1 VLAEFYGLTQDPFR
15 LSPDPKFCYR
25 HANFAKA
32 KAYMQYVLHQGEGFV
47 MVTGQPGTGKTL
59 LIEDLLSDPRTAKV
73 AKAHVRSTQVG
84 AEDLLRLV
92 ASAFGVE
99 ARNSSKSTILLNL
112 RAVLLRQMQSGHN
125 SLVIV
130 DEAQNLR
137 YESIEELRMIT
148 NLQEVTRPL
157 LQVFLVGQ
165 DSLRALVSQPR
176 MEQLRQRI
184 LAACRMEPLGMGET
198 QGYVEH
204 RLTCAG
210 WKGRPSFSGEAVWLL
225 HAATGGVPRLINS
238 FAGRLLLHGAVEERS
253 SLDADDARLVIRELQ
268 DELPLGSGLPT
279 EIPSLV
285 SMGPERA
292 VEVGELGVE
301 MSTPAAAPEGVSN
314 LGPEQPEV
322 PEESNVGA
330 ASEPGEAEREE
341 APLVREPEPAG
352 EGDPVR
358 AQPVQAEP
366 AAGEPLVPAEPGS
379 FAIPESG
386 PAIPVSSDVRKDVPP
401 SPQPASTALPVPNLL
416 VDSDQGRPGGPP
428 SGPGPGR
435 AEEGPVRAVAA
446 AEPLPSEMTRK
457 AGRRT
462 WFWLAAAGVSAL
474 TILGAGAALLALR
487 PNPVQS
493 FLARLEPVAEMA
505 KALGQGTHRS
515 GSDLAKGS
523 EGQAPSV
530 SSTSVILRSVSG
542 NSSGTGKAETVARV
556 PPAGGTPKE
565 SPAGAGDARSAP
577 EARTLPANTSRLTLV
592 AGHPPGHQDHL
603 QAHELA
609 PSPGAAEGGQGV
621 SAGGAVSGLRTQGN
635 PETPKQAQKSGTT
648 AATATAAPV
657 KNGAATATEGAGT
670 EGTNTAALPRKT
682 AAAVPPKAAPPVLPS
697 ADLVAAA
704 KPPSA
709 NRSETVPERS
719 GLGTLAGKLRSLGLA
734 PERDGEDALKVNLVR
749 GLRFDSGSADLPADS
764 RPFVKEVAEA
774 LAGNADLAVKVVGHT
789 DPSGPKEYNDW
800 LSLQRAKAVAAVLVA
815 GGVPADEIA
824 TDGLGSSEPLSGTA
838 QRGTS
843 RPSVDRRVELII
855 HARAAR

>member
-73 AKAHVRSTQVG
+73 AKAHVGSTQVG

-130 DEAQNLR
+130 DEAQNLP

-184 LAACRMEPLGMGET
+184 LAACRMEPLGLGET
-198 QGYVEH
+198 QAYVEH

-210 WKGRPSFSGEAVWLL
+210 WKGRPSLSGEAVWLL
-225 HAATGGVPRLINS
+225 HAATGGIPRLINS
-238 FAGRLLLHGAVEERS
+238 FAGRLLLHGAVEERN
-253 SLDADDARLVIRELQ
+253 SLDADDARLVIHELL

-279 EIPSLV
+279 EVPSLV
-285 SMGPERA
+285 SMRPEHA
-292 VEVGELGVE
+292 VEASELAIK
-301 MSTPAAAPEGVSN
+301 MSIPAASTEGPSSLV
-314 LGPEQPEV
+314 PEQPEI
-322 PEESNVGA
+322 PEEATVA
-330 ASEPGEAEREE
+330 AEFEPREAEREE
-341 APLVREPEPAG
+341 AAVARESEAASEPVH
-352 EGDPVR
+352 E
-358 AQPVQAEP
+358 QPVLTKT
-366 AAGEPLVPAEPGS
+366 AASDPRVPAEPNLS
-379 FAIPESG
+379 VSADSG
-386 PAIPVSSDVRKDVPP
+386 PALPVSSDTCKDRPL
-401 SPQPASTALPVPNLL
+401 SPQPEAGALPVPELL
-416 VDSDQGRPGGPP
+416 VDSDRGGAERPLSASAIGRSEDARTG
-428 SGPGPGR
+428 
-435 AEEGPVRAVAA
+435 AVAA
-446 AEPLPSEMTRK
+446 VERLPSKTTRR

-462 WFWLAAAGVSAL
+462 WFWLAAAGVGAL
-474 TILGAGAALLALR
+474 ALLGAGAALLAFR

-515 GSDLAKGS
+515 GSALAKESGGPMASGS
-523 EGQAPSV
+523 PEGESLRR
-530 SSTSVILRSVSG
+530 TSRDLPRK
-542 NSSGTGKAETVARV
+542 GKAETVAGV
-556 PPAGGTPKE
+556 PPGGGTRPTT
-565 SPAGAGDARSAP
+565 PAGEGNARPAP
-577 EARTLPANTSRLTLV
+577 EAETLPANTSRLKPV
-592 AGHPPGHQDHL
+592 AAPLPAHP
-603 QAHELA
+603 AHEQPQELE
-609 PSPGAAEGGQGV
+609 PNLSMAEGAQGV
-621 SAGGAVSGLRTQGN
+621 SADGTGSEPRAQVN
-635 PETPKQAQKSGTT
+635 PETRTQAQDSSPT

-657 KNGAATATEGAGT
+657 NSGAAGATEGPGT
-670 EGTNTAALPRKT
+670 DGTNTTPLPGKT
-682 AAAVPPKAAPPVLPS
+682 VAAVPPKAAAPVAPP

-704 KPPSA
+704 KPAPA
-709 NRSETVPERS
+709 KRSETVPERS
-719 GLGTLAGKLRSLGLA
+719 GLGILAGKLRSLGLA
-734 PERDGEDALKVNLVR
+734 PEREGEGVLKVNLAK
-749 GLRFDSGSADLPADS
+749 GLRFDSGSAEVPPDS

-774 LAGNADLAVKVVGHT
+774 LAANPGLAVKVVGHT

-815 GGVPADEIA
+815 GGVSADEIA
-824 TDGLGSSEPLSGTA
+824 TGGLGSSQPLGGGAHGGGSMGSA
-838 QRGTS
+838 N
-843 RPSVDRRVELII
+843 RRVELII
-855 HARAAR
+855 HPRATR